1 MDNVREWHKPRPN
14 QAGQTA
20 LVDGRGGDRPGSQP
34 LLVHLHHSMIGTL
47 AVGKFPMAIVSSHSP
62 DELAQKSRKSASSLS
77 PAAPDGPQDFPQ
89 AADGVQPTLPD
100 SVPTPS
106 LVRGGEQQASD
117 AIAPEDSLRPQRLQD
132 YIGQSALKEV
142 LDIAIKAAQSR
153 KEPLDHLLL
162 YGPPGL
168 GKTTMALILAQEMG
182 VSCKITTAPALERPR
197 DIAGL
202 LVNLKP
208 GDVLFIDEIHR
219 LPRVTEEILYPAMED
234 ARLDITI
241 GKGQAARTRSIPL
254 CDFTLVG
261 ATTRVGA
268 LTSPLRDRFGLIQ
281 RLRFYEVEELT
292 QIVQRTAEVLKTP
305 IEPAGA
311 QEIARRA
318 RGTPRIANRLLRRV
332 RDYMEVKAA
341 GPITEAI
348 AAEALELFNVDPC
361 GLDWTDRRLLS
372 VMIENFNG
380 GPVGLDTMAAST
392 GEDPQTIEE
401 VYEPYLMQIG
411 YLQRT
416 PRGRVVTA
424 AARRHLGYDEGAG
437 SGEGNQMTLI

>member
-1 MDNVREWHKPRPN
+1 
-14 QAGQTA
+14 
-20 LVDGRGGDRPGSQP
+20 
-34 LLVHLHHSMIGTL
+34 
-47 AVGKFPMAIVSSHSP
+47 MAIISSKQTGDSSDHGDTP
-62 DELAQKSRKSASSLS
+62 KTGPKTAQKGRR
-77 PAAPDGPQDFPQ
+77 Q
-89 AADGVQPTLPD
+89 AADAPETAATGEPTG
-100 SVPTPS
+100 TPALS
-106 LVRGGEQQASD
+106 LVRGGQA
-117 AIAPEDSLRPQRLQD
+117 APQEASPQEDGLRPQRLRE
-132 YIGQSALKEV
+132 YIGQKALKEV

-153 KEPLDHLLL
+153 REPLDHLLL

-182 VSCKITTAPALERPR
+182 VQCKITTAPALERPR

-241 GKGQAARTRSIPL
+241 GKGQSARTRSIALQP
-254 CDFTLVG
+254 FTLVG

-281 RLRFYEVEELT
+281 RLRFYEIDELT
-292 QIVQRTAEVLKTP
+292 AIVQRTAQVLKTD
-305 IEPAGA
+305 IIPAGA
-311 QEIARRA
+311 TEIARRA
-318 RGTPRIANRLLRRV
+318 RGTPRIANRLLKRV
-332 RDYMEVKAA
+332 RDYVEVKAS

-361 GLDWTDRRLLS
+361 GLDWTDRRLLT

-380 GPVGLDTMAAST
+380 GPVGLDTMAAAT
-392 GEDPQTIEE
+392 GEDAQTIEE

-416 PRGRVVTA
+416 PRGRVVTPA
-424 AARRHLGYDEGAG
+424 ACRHLGYEIREHGL
-437 SGEGNQMTLI
+437 SGDGQLTLM

>member
-1 MDNVREWHKPRPN
+1 
-14 QAGQTA
+14 
-20 LVDGRGGDRPGSQP
+20 
-34 LLVHLHHSMIGTL
+34 
-47 AVGKFPMAIVSSHSP
+47 MAIVSSHKTDDSAQEPGKKASAKQGKQSQPSP
-62 DELAQKSRKSASSLS
+62 EPAPGVHQPSLPEQ
-77 PAAPDGPQDFPQ
+77 PAAP
-89 AADGVQPTLPD
+89 VL
-100 SVPTPS
+100 S
-106 LVRGGEQQASD
+106 LVKGGEAQPAE
-117 AIAPEDSLRPQRLQD
+117 AKTPEESLRPQRLQD

-153 KEPLDHLLL
+153 QEPLDHLLL

-168 GKTTMALILAQEMG
+168 GKTTMSLILAQEMG
-182 VSCKITTAPALERPR
+182 VECKITTAPALERPR

-234 ARLDITI
+234 SRLDITV
-241 GKGQAARTRSIPL
+241 GKGQSARTRSIPL
-254 CDFTLVG
+254 SSFTLVG

-268 LTSPLRDRFGLIQ
+268 LSSPLRDRFGLIQ
-281 RLRFYEVEELT
+281 RLRFYEIVELT
-292 QIVQRTAEVLKTP
+292 QIVLRTADVLNTP
-305 IEPAGA
+305 IQPGGA
-311 QEIARRA
+311 EEIARRA

-332 RDYMEVKAA
+332 RDYVEVKAS
-341 GPITEAI
+341 GPITETI

-372 VMIENFNG
+372 VMIENFAG
-380 GPVGLDTMAAST
+380 GPVGLDTMAAAT
-392 GEDPQTIEE
+392 GEDAQTIEE

-416 PRGRVVTA
+416 PRGRVITP
-424 AARRHLGYDEGAG
+424 AARRHLGYDDHGDLDPG
-437 SGEGNQMTLI
+437 QSQMTLI

>member
-1 MDNVREWHKPRPN
+1 MAIISSKSPADDDPS
-14 QAGQTA
+14 Q
-20 LVDGRGGDRPGSQP
+20 GGDRPPSARGKAARAGGAKD
-34 LLVHLHHSMIGTL
+34 LGT
-47 AVGKFPMAIVSSHSP
+47 SES
-62 DELAQKSRKSASSLS
+62 DAQAPGAKTPGRTAS
-77 PAAPDGPQDFPQ
+77 GT
-89 AADGVQPTLPD
+89 VI
-100 SVPTPS
+100 S
-106 LVRGGEQQASD
+106 LVRETPNPTA
-117 AIAPEDSLRPQRLQD
+117 APNPEDSLRPQRIRD
-132 YIGQSALKEV
+132 YIGQKSLKEV
-142 LDIAIKAAQSR
+142 LDIAIQAAKSR
-153 KEPLDHLLL
+153 QEPMDHLLL

-182 VSCKITTAPALERPR
+182 VDCKITTAPALERPR

-241 GKGQAARTRSIPL
+241 GKGQSARTRSLPL
-254 CDFTLVG
+254 QPFTLVG

-281 RLRFYEVEELT
+281 RLRFYEVDELT
-292 QIVQRTAEVLKTP
+292 EIVLRTAQVLNTG
-305 IEPAGA
+305 IQMDGA
-311 QEIARRA
+311 AEIARRA
-318 RGTPRIANRLLRRV
+318 RGTPRIANRLLKRV
-332 RDYMEVKAA
+332 RDFVEVKAS

-372 VMIENFNG
+372 VMIENFSG
-380 GPVGLDTMAAST
+380 GPVGLDTMAAAT
-392 GEDPQTIEE
+392 GEDAQTIEE

-416 PRGRVVTA
+416 PRGRVVTPA
-424 AARRHLGYDEGAG
+424 ACRHLGYTDTVLPGDNP
-437 SGEGNQMTLI
+437 SGQMSLM